1 MINIT
6 NATQESICLDSFFG
20 VTKIL
25 DNVFENV
32 DDDHG
37 KLDYFNNEFQ
47 DYVYESFA
55 TVDFLYPIMNV
66 RAIEYNQIK
75 NFYLKQINMDINF
88 ANNITHNYLKENLNF
103 MLLGD
108 YKNQKIKIYNESNAL
123 SLDQINAIGI
133 DPSDCELIYDRSAV
147 PPKPAIFNRD
157 MVGISHGIFFA
168 CITVEALSESIL
180 FKGFGHPDVS
190 EKKHFSFKQVP
201 PVFNSKYINLYI
213 GQWKLDRH
221 GRNIYELE
229 PKPKV
234 TSNMKD
240 NKELKET
247 FEHILSTGDGE
258 ITIKISGVDN
268 DEKSI

>member
-1 MINIT
+1 MKKHNNKFFIIIVPICIILILAMIFYDRYQTSQLAKKYNDT
-6 NATQESICLDSFFG
+6 NNQTTQVSSNNDLATIYCVGDSLTLG
-20 VTKIL
+20 TSDVT
-25 DNVFENV
+25 
-32 DDDHG
+32 
-37 KLDYFNNEFQ
+37 
-47 DYVYESFA
+47 S
-55 TVDFLYPIMNV
+55 YPG
-66 RAIEYNQIK
+66 
-75 NFYLKQINMDINF
+75 
-88 ANNITHNYLKENLNF
+88 YLKENLNF

-108 YKNQKIKIYNESNAL
+108 YTNQRIKIYNESNAL

-157 MVGISHGIFFA
+157 MIGISHGIFFA

-221 GRNIYELE
+221 GRNIYELD

-258 ITIKISGVDN
+258 IIIKISGVDN
-268 DEKSI
+268 DEKSV